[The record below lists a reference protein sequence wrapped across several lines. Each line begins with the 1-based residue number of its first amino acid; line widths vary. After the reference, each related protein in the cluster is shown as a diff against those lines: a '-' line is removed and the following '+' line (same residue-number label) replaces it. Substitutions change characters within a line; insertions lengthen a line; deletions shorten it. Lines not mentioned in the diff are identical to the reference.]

1 MKATRKTVRLSARIA
16 WARATR
22 PSVPSPALHL
32 RAPLLWLL
40 VPLMGGFTA
49 ARFWPP
55 PLDGLLPPA
64 VIAGGAGLISL
75 WLAEKT
81 GRWAHLGW
89 SLSLTLAVALG
100 GFALLHF
107 RHPHLHVPGDRPPR
121 EITVTVQVEQVFP
134 SSPQARSLTG
144 CGEIVR
150 TGEPDRDLSGCR
162 VYFSVIRKISR
173 PAQRSGRYVI
183 RGVLEPLP
191 RESGTVSFNDY
202 LENLGIR
209 QKLTRAQIL
218 REEAPPGWFPRF
230 CSRVQPQLREIL
242 HHGLERHPAVD
253 SLYVAMLL
261 GEKAVLSSDQQHA
274 FMRSGTFHIFSVSG
288 LHVSVIAVA
297 LSAVLVG
304 LRVPRRPA
312 VVLSLAVLW
321 LYVQV
326 TGGSSPAVRSFVMI
340 AFLLATQAFRVPG
353 NGLAALSAAAL
364 VTLLLDPLQLFST
377 GFQMSYS
384 VVAALIVMGVPLAE
398 QWLQRWQPFAL
409 LPTPAWRWYHTSV
422 YGSGRYL
429 LGAGAACWTAF
440 LASTPSG
447 IGYFQMFSPGSLL
460 ANLLII
466 PLSSLA
472 LVGGFL
478 SLLCGLAGLLSLS
491 ALFNA
496 AAAITIIVMDW
507 LVQHGAALPG
517 VYFPA
522 RFPQTWMAPA
532 ALVGI
537 TSLMLAGLAGGWSR
551 RFGGYWPP
559 VLGVVIII
567 ILGVKFG

>member
-1 MKATRKTVRLSARIA
+1 MS
-16 WARATR
+16 
-22 PSVPSPALHL
+22 SPALHL
-32 RAPLLWLL
+32 RAPLLWLV

-55 PLDGLLPPA
+55 PAGGSLPVA
-64 VIAGGAGLISL
+64 VIAAGAGLVSL
-75 WLAEKT
+75 WLAGKT
-81 GRWAHLGW
+81 GPWAHFGW
-89 SLSLTLAVALG
+89 SLSLGFGVALG

-107 RHPHLHVPGDRPPR
+107 RHPHLHAPIDRPPR
-121 EITVTVQVEQVFP
+121 EITVTIQVEQVFP
-134 SSPQARSLTG
+134 GSPQARSLTG
-144 CGEIVR
+144 YGEIVR
-150 TGEPDRDLSGCR
+150 TGEHDRDLAGCR
-162 VYFSVIRKISR
+162 VYFSAIRKISR
-173 PAQRSGRYVI
+173 PPQRSGRYVL

-191 RESGTVSFNDY
+191 RESGTASFNDY
-202 LENLGIR
+202 LDNLGIR

-230 CSRVQPQLREIL
+230 CNRAQKKLKEIL
-242 HHGLERHPAVD
+242 DHGLEHHPAVD

-261 GEKAVLSSDQQHA
+261 GEKAVLSIDQQNA
-274 FMRSGTFHIFSVSG
+274 FMRSGTFHIFSISG
-288 LHVSVIAVA
+288 LHVGVIAAA
-297 LSAVLVG
+297 LNAGLLM
-304 LRVPRRPA
+304 LRVPRRTA
-312 VVLSLAVLW
+312 VALSLGVLW

-326 TGGSSPAVRSFVMI
+326 TGGGSPAIRSLVMI
-340 AFLLATQAFRVPG
+340 TFLLATRVFRLPG
-353 NGLAALSAAAL
+353 NGLAALAAAAL

-377 GFQMSYS
+377 GFQMSYA

-398 QWLQRWQPFAL
+398 KWLRAWQPFAL
-409 LPTPAWRWYHTSV
+409 LPKPAWRWYHTSV
-422 YGSGRYL
+422 NGSGRYL
-429 LGAGAACWTAF
+429 LGACAACWTAF

-447 IGYFQMFSPGSLL
+447 IGYFQMISPGSLL

-478 SLLCGLAGLLSLS
+478 SLLCGLAGWLPLS

-507 LVQHGAALPG
+507 LVQHGAGLPG

-522 RFPQTWMAPA
+522 RFPQAWMAPT
-532 ALVGI
+532 ALIGL
-537 TSLMLAGLAGGWSR
+537 TSVMLAGLAGGWSR

-559 VLGVVIII
+559 ALCVAL
-567 ILGVKFG
+567 ILILSVKFG